1 MLRRHEIRILEGMER
16 QLRSDDPSF
25 ASKLTNERAR
35 DRFRG
40 WLTPRRSLGLA
51 VTATAAL
58 CLLLGEGA
66 AFFTT
71 AGLAAALFLL
81 NGWSVTAE

>member
-25 ASKLTNERAR
+25 VSKLTTERTR
-35 DRFRG
+35 DRFRR
-40 WLTPRRSLGLA
+40 WITPRRSLGLA
-51 VTATAAL
+51 VTTVAAL

-71 AGLAAALFLL
+71 AALAAVLFLL
-81 NGWSVTAE
+81 NGWSVKTE